1 MDRHNN
7 KKRPAARIR
16 HETGMDSHADQ
27 ATKESEKVS
36 DYLLDMRGIVKD
48 FNGVKALDGIDLKV
62 KAGEIVGLCGENGA
76 GKSTLMKVLSAV
88 YPYGTW
94 QGQIFWE
101 GQELKAENI
110 RQTEEAGIVIIH
122 QELML
127 VPQLS
132 VAENIFMGNEITQ
145 AGGLMNY
152 AAMYKRSEEL
162 MKELK
167 MPDVNVAL
175 PVYHYGGG
183 HQQLIEIAKAIN
195 KKAKLLIL
203 DEPTSS
209 LTKAETEILLDIIRD
224 LKRKGVACVMI
235 SHKLDEV
242 AAVCDTVS
250 VIRDGTHVGT
260 RPMSEINTNEIITMM
275 VGREIKNLFPREPHP
290 IGDVFF
296 EARNVTCLDVD
307 NPARKRVD
315 NISFKLRKGEILG
328 VAGLVGAG
336 RTELAMAIFGCYAGQ
351 YDTELWLDGQKIT
364 IDSPRSAVT
373 QGVCLVP
380 EDRKRHGIVPLQ
392 GVGSNIT
399 MAVLENFAKFGVINA
414 EDELAQIQK
423 SIDRM
428 RIKTASPDLPIKG
441 LSGGNQQKAV
451 LSKMLLPNP
460 KVLILDEPTRGVD
473 VGAKYEI
480 YKLMFELVKQG
491 VSIIMIS
498 SELPEVLGISDRVL
512 VIGEGQLRGDFIN
525 EGLTQE
531 MVLTAALGHPGE
543 MAAAA

>member
-1 MDRHNN
+1 M
-7 KKRPAARIR
+7 KRGI
-16 HETGMDSHADQ
+16 M
-27 ATKESEKVS
+27 S

-62 KAGEIVGLCGENGA
+62 RAGEIVGLCGENGA

-94 QGQIFWE
+94 QGEIFWE
-101 GQELKAENI
+101 GKELKAETI
-110 RQTEEAGIVIIH
+110 RQTEAAGIVIIH

-132 VAENIFMGNEITQ
+132 VAENIFMGNEITLPGGRMDYSAMFKR
-145 AGGLMNY
+145 AG
-152 AAMYKRSEEL
+152 EL
-162 MKELK
+162 MAELK

-175 PVYHYGGG
+175 PVFNYGGG
-183 HQQLIEIAKAIN
+183 HQQLIEIAKALN

-209 LTKAETEILLDIIRD
+209 LTKSETAILLDIIRD

-260 RPMSEINTNEIITMM
+260 RPMSEIDTNEIITMM
-275 VGREIKNLFPREPHP
+275 VGREIKNLFPREEHP
-290 IGDVFF
+290 IGEVFF
-296 EARNVTCLDVD
+296 EARNVTCLDVN

-315 NISFKLRKGEILG
+315 DISFTLRKGEILG

-351 YDTELWLDGQKIT
+351 SEAELWLDGQKISVT
-364 IDSPRSAVT
+364 SPRDAVT
-373 QGVCLVP
+373 QGICLVP

-392 GVGSNIT
+392 GVGANIT
-399 MAVLENFAKFGVINA
+399 MAVLEDYARFGSI
-414 EDELAQIQK
+414 DEESEMAQIQK
-423 SIDRM
+423 SIARM
-428 RIKTASPDLPIKG
+428 RIKTAAPNLPIKG

-451 LSKMLLPNP
+451 LSKMLLPKP

-480 YKLMFELVKQG
+480 YKLMFELVKEG
-491 VSIIMIS
+491 LSIIMIS

-525 EGLTQE
+525 DGLTQE
-531 MVLTAALGHPGE
+531 QVLTAALGHTSE
-543 MAAAA
+543 LAA

>member
-1 MDRHNN
+1 M
-7 KKRPAARIR
+7 
-16 HETGMDSHADQ
+16 
-27 ATKESEKVS
+27 S

-62 KAGEIVGLCGENGA
+62 RAGEIVGLCGENGA

-88 YPYGTW
+88 YPHGTW

-101 GQELKAENI
+101 GTELKAETI

-132 VAENIFMGNEITQ
+132 VAENIFMGNEITLP
-145 AGGLMNY
+145 GGLMNY
-152 AAMYKRSEEL
+152 SAMYKRAEEL
-162 MKELK
+162 MAELK

-235 SHKLDEV
+235 THKLDEI
-242 AAVCDTVS
+242 AAVCDTVC

-260 RPMSEINTNEIITMM
+260 QPMNELDTNQIITMM
-275 VGREIKNLFPREPHP
+275 VGREIKNLFPRVEHP

-296 EARNVTCLDVD
+296 EARNITCLDVD

-336 RTELAMAIFGCYAGQ
+336 RTELAMAIFGCYPGQ
-351 YDTELWLDGQKIT
+351 SHAELWLDGKPIKV
-364 IDSPRSAVT
+364 DSPRAAVT
-373 QGVCLVP
+373 QGICMVP
-380 EDRKRHGIVPLQ
+380 EDRKRHGIIPLQ

-399 MAVLENFAKFGVINA
+399 TAVLDSYAKFGIIDA
-414 EDELAQIQK
+414 EGELNQIHK

-428 RIKTASPDLPIKG
+428 RIKAASSDMLIKS

-512 VIGEGQLRGDFIN
+512 VIGEGQLRGDLIN
-525 EGLTQE
+525 DGLTQE
-531 MVLTAALGHPGE
+531 QVLTAALNHPGKL
-543 MAAAA
+543 AA